1 MTVTSGSVELATDV
15 RGAGDPPL
23 VLVHGYLGGLTD
35 WSGVVEDLAAHRRVI
50 TYDHRGHGDSTNVGD
65 VSAYTFDALVADLE
79 RVIDSLGP
87 APVHLLGHSMG
98 GVVAQRYALRHPDNL
113 RSLILMDT
121 AGETMHGIPMEA
133 INALA
138 EVGRTA
144 GMGAAA
150 EVMVAFAAELGQGFD
165 EETKAREQVKFGKLD
180 IEAVAAFGAELN
192 SYPPMLDE
200 LSRLNVPT
208 TVLVGENDTGLR
220 AAADKLAATIPGA
233 TLVVIP
239 GTGHSP
245 QADDPAAWLAAVE
258 GHLARAAL

>member
-1 MTVTSGSVELATDV
+1 MQVEALPPGADRVRPLLHNLRRLVVVTTHGSPKRVN
-15 RGAGDPPL
+15 
-23 VLVHGYLGGLTD
+23 
-35 WSGVVEDLAAHRRVI
+35 VVEGEPAKHLVGRQLRALCHPLAR
-50 TYDHRGHGDSTNVGD
+50 T
-65 VSAYTFDALVADLE
+65 
-79 RVIDSLGP
+79 
-87 APVHLLGHSMG
+87 
-98 GVVAQRYALRHPDNL
+98 
-113 RSLILMDT
+113 RSLALYGMDT
-121 AGETMHGIPMEA
+121 AGETMHGLPMEA